1 MNRPTNGRYDK
12 TTTAFWDNVDYVLR
26 ERGMTWHD
34 LARKLELDP
43 RTLASKKST
52 RSNVS
57 IGSAKEMA
65 EAMGTSID
73 RLVYG
78 NPRTQ

>member
-1 MNRPTNGRYDK
+1 MNKPTNGRYDK
-12 TTTAFWDNVDYVLR
+12 IAVVFWDNVDSVLR
-26 ERGMTWHD
+26 ERGMTWRD
-34 LARKLELDP
+34 LADRLNLNP

-65 EAMGTSID
+65 EAMGTSLD

-78 NPRTQ
+78 NPDT

>member
-12 TTTAFWDNVDYVLR
+12 TTTVFWDNVDHVLR

-34 LARKLELDP
+34 LAKKLDLDP

-52 RSNVS
+52 KSNVS

>member
-1 MNRPTNGRYDK
+1 MNRSTNGKYDK
-12 TTTAFWDNVDYVLR
+12 VTEIFWGNVDAVLK
-26 ERGMTWHD
+26 ERGMSWRD
-34 LARKLELDP
+34 LAHKLNLDP
-43 RTLASKKST
+43 RTLSSKKSA

-65 EAMGTSID
+65 EAMGTSIE

-78 NPRTQ
+78 RH

>member
-1 MNRPTNGRYDK
+1 MNKPTNGRYDK
-12 TTTAFWDNVDYVLR
+12 TTTCFWDNVDSVLR
-26 ERGMTWHD
+26 ERGMTWCE
-34 LARKLELDP
+34 LADKLNIDP

-52 RSNVS
+52 KSNVS

-65 EAMGTSID
+65 EAIGISLD

-78 NPRTQ
+78 NPKAQ

>member
-1 MNRPTNGRYDK
+1 M
-12 TTTAFWDNVDYVLR
+12 DYVLR
-26 ERGMTWHD
+26 EGMTWHELD
-34 LARKLELDP
+34 RKLDLDP

-73 RLVYG
+73 RLV
-78 NPRTQ
+78 